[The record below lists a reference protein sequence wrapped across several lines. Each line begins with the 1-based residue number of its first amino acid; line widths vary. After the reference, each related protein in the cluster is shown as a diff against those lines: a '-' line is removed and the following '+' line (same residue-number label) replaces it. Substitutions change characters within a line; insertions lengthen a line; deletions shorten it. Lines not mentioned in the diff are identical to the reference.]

1 MANRDHG
8 PEHYVTRILDEAAR
22 DGARP
27 VVRWRDTVITGTEL
41 DRSVRRVATALREA
55 GVARDHAVAILT
67 QVNSPWMLVV
77 RYAAHLLGA
86 SVVYITGAN
95 HGTVTHDLPV
105 TTRVRMMREAGA
117 SVLVF
122 DERNAQLAETIRE
135 TVPDKLVLCGLGH
148 PASGTV
154 TADGRPVEDVAVE
167 FPAETPELAMV
178 LYTSGTTGQPKG
190 VCKPFGAWNA
200 TVVGLAGQPRP
211 RQTYLAMTAVSH
223 TVGMVVD
230 IALAAGGSVLL
241 REKFDPTDFL
251 RDVVTHRVTDTFM
264 GVPQLYA
271 IVNHPDVRTTDLSS
285 LQHLVYVGCPASPE
299 RLREAVTVFPGVLWQ
314 SYGSTETGRIAML
327 RDDDHD
333 HPELLATVGRPMP
346 GVTVA
351 IRDPQTGRD
360 LPVNEIGEVVVHS
373 PNNMAGYIG
382 DPEGTTRV
390 VRDGWVHTGD
400 MGSVDERGYVRLFG
414 RMHEMV
420 KVQDTRVSPTE
431 VEKVL
436 VGCPGVVDACV
447 YGHRRPDLIEELH
460 AAVVLSTEDA
470 PSFAA
475 LRDHVAQTM
484 TPTHAPVRFVRWRQF
499 PINNTGKTDRL
510 RIREVS
516 AEARGEGPDVLVD
529 R

>member
-1 MANRDHG
+1 MANKDHG
-8 PEHYVTRILDEAAR
+8 PEHYVTRILDEVTR

-27 VVRWRDTVITGTEL
+27 VIRWRDKVITGTEL
-41 DRSVRRVATALREA
+41 HRSVQRVATALREA
-55 GVARDHAVAILT
+55 GVARDGAVAILT
-67 QVNSPWMLVV
+67 QVNSPWMLIV

-95 HGTVTHDLPV
+95 HGTTTHDLPV
-105 TTRVRMMREAGA
+105 TTRVRMLREAGA

-122 DERNAQLAETIRE
+122 DERNAQLAETIHD

-154 TADGRPVEDVAVE
+154 TADGRPVEDVSAE
-167 FPAETPELAMV
+167 FPPQLPELAMV

-190 VCKPFGAWNA
+190 VCKLFQSWNG
-200 TVVGLAGQPRP
+200 TVLGLAMHPQPRP
-211 RQTYLAMTAVSH
+211 TYLAMTAVSH

-251 RDVVTHRVTDTFM
+251 RDVATHRVTDTFM

-271 IVNHPDVRTTDLSS
+271 ILNHPDVRIADVSS
-285 LQHLVYVGCPASPE
+285 LRHLVYVGCPASPE
-299 RLREAVTVFPGVLWQ
+299 RLREAVTVFPGVLAQ

-327 RDDDHD
+327 REGDHD
-333 HPELLATVGRPMP
+333 HPELLATVGQPLP
-346 GVTVA
+346 GVTIA
-351 IRDPQTGRD
+351 IRDPETGRD
-360 LPVNEIGEVVVHS
+360 LPVDQIGEVAVHS
-373 PNNMAGYIG
+373 PNNMAGYVL
-382 DPEGTTRV
+382 DPEGTARV

-400 MGSVDERGYVRLFG
+400 IGSVDQRGYVRLFG

-460 AAVVLSTEDA
+460 AAVVLSADGA

-475 LRDHVAQTM
+475 LRDHVAKAM

-499 PINNTGKTDRL
+499 PINNTGKVDRL

-516 AEARGEGPDVLVD
+516 AEARGESPDVLVD

>member
-1 MANRDHG
+1 MANKDHG
-8 PEHYVTRILDEAAR
+8 PEHYVTRILAEATR
-22 DGARP
+22 DGAQP

-41 DRSVRRVATALREA
+41 HRSVQRVATALREA

-67 QVNSPWMLVV
+67 QVNSPWMLIV

-105 TTRVRMMREAGA
+105 TTRVRMLREAGA

-122 DERNAQLAETIRE
+122 DERNAQLAETVNE

-154 TADGRPVEDVAVE
+154 TVDGRPVEDVSVE
-167 FPAETPELAMV
+167 FAPQAPELAMV

-190 VCKPFGAWNA
+190 VCRLFRSWNA
-200 TVVGLAGQPRP
+200 SVLGGAMHPRP
-211 RQTYLAMTAVSH
+211 AYLAMTAVSH
-223 TVGMVVD
+223 TAGLIVD
-230 IALAAGGSVLL
+230 MALAAGGSVLL
-241 REKFDPTDFL
+241 REKFDPGDFL
-251 RDVVTHRVTDTFM
+251 RDVAQHRITETVM
-264 GVPQLYA
+264 GVAQLYA
-271 IVNHPDVRTTDLSS
+271 ILNHPDVRTADLSS
-285 LQHLVYVGCPASPE
+285 LRHLLYLGCPASPE
-299 RLREAVTVFPGVLWQ
+299 RLQEAATVLPGVLAQ
-314 SYGSTETGRIAML
+314 SYGSTEAGRITVL
-327 RDDDHD
+327 READHER
-333 HPELLATVGRPMP
+333 PELLATVGQAMP
-346 GVTVA
+346 GVTIA
-351 IRDPQTGRD
+351 IRDPETGRD
-360 LPVNEIGEVVVHS
+360 LPVNQIGEVVVHS
-373 PNNMAGYIG
+373 PEAMGGYVA
-382 DPEGTTRV
+382 DPEHTARV

-400 MGSVDERGYVRLFG
+400 FGSVDERGYVRLFG

-447 YGHRRPDLIEELH
+447 YGHRRSDLIEELH
-460 AAVVLSTEDA
+460 AAVVLSTDGA

-475 LRDHVAQTM
+475 LRDHVAQAM
-484 TPTHAPVRFVRWRQF
+484 TPTHAPIRFVRWRQF
-499 PINNTGKTDRL
+499 PINNTGKVDRL

-516 AEARGEGPDVLVD
+516 AEARGESPDVLVD